1 MPVKVRQRWLRT
13 PGRQKKMMEFVFV
26 LNSLALGAGLAMD
39 AFSVSLANGLHE
51 PRMPKKRMVGI
62 AAVYA
67 VFQYAMP
74 LIGWVLIKTVEEV
87 FSAFHKL
94 VPWIALLLL
103 LYIGGKMLLEGL
115 KEWKVGPETEVTRP
129 VLGWRDLLLQGIATS
144 IDALSVGFTL
154 EEYSFWKANSAALMI
169 GGVTFLICLGGIL
182 IGRKAGTRL
191 SWGASVLGG
200 VILIAI
206 GIEIFVSHL
215 F

>member
-1 MPVKVRQRWLRT
+1 MD
-13 PGRQKKMMEFVFV
+13 FVFV
-26 LNSLALGAGLAMD
+26 LNSLALGVGLAMD

-51 PRMPKKRMVGI
+51 PQMPIKRMVGI

-74 LIGWVLIKTVEEV
+74 MIGWVCIKTVEEL

-115 KEWKVGPETEVTRP
+115 RERKNGPEAAEERP
-129 VLGWRDLLLQGIATS
+129 ALSLRLLIIQGIATS

-154 EEYSFWKANSAALMI
+154 EEYRFWQANAAALMI

-182 IGRKAGTRL
+182 IGRKAGMKL

-200 VILIAI
+200 LILIAI
-206 GIEIFVSHL
+206 GIEIFATH
-215 F
+215 